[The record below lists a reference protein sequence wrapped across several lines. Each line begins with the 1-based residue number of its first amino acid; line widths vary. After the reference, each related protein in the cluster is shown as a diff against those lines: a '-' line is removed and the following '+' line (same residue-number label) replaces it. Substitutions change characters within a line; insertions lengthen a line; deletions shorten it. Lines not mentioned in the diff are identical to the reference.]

1 MDNVQKDF
9 LRGSHFFFSRFS
21 LAFLF
26 FPIISVFSVMPLFA
40 RTDGVGGETTALDSA
55 VPFPFPA
62 RPVVAGSAAD
72 CSSLNTPITEKMRIV
87 VNEDGHLAANGRRIR
102 MYGTNIS
109 SIPSK
114 DDAAYW
120 AQVLASQGF
129 NIIRFHHLDANWTN
143 AFLTRDASGRE
154 KINEQKLDDFDFFF
168 NELKKVGIYSDINML
183 TGRDMKSA
191 DGLPRALDAL
201 DWKERHAWGFWN
213 EDALEKQRWYAKT
226 ILTHKNPYTGL
237 TYAEDPAAA
246 IVEINN
252 ENGLLASYE
261 NGTINKYPSSLLK
274 ELEDKWNEW
283 LKEKAESYESLSK
296 KYNYTSPRGAVVV
309 AKKSSWN
316 IEHQGG
322 SDATLTRKGSQLT
335 VQVKKNGSQGWHVQ
349 LDNGSWPIESN
360 KMYTLTFR
368 AKASKNTAIN
378 VNVMMNHDPWRNLN
392 FSRDLALTQSWQQYR
407 FVIVNFS
414 ADDKARL
421 TFSNMGLQQGTTFEF
436 ADVELA
442 EGGECDFIKR
452 GIDSKNVSL
461 LSLSDSSG
469 VPLAYKNLFMN
480 FLYDTERTY
489 WKTMREYIRNTLGVK
504 ALQMG
509 TIASTSTTG
518 LMQEFDIIDSHAYWH
533 HPSFPVTSW
542 DMSHYYVDNTPLV
555 QAIDGGTLTGLA
567 TQRVYG
573 KPFSVT
579 EYDHPYP
586 SQYSAEM
593 IPMFASFASFQD
605 WDMIFNFAYDISQSG
620 DKTSGGGTPKING
633 YFDQANN
640 PAKTPANAVGARI
653 FRNFLVKPGEQLVYA
668 IKTRESER
676 EKLNDSISWDIT
688 PPRSFNLQPEYALVH
703 QIGFVWG
710 ETEAEAATSLAN
722 LADREQKN
730 AHAVVNID
738 ECKNEYNQIVAAR
751 KAGMM
756 TVSDT
761 DEIAW
766 NAVQGYFTVHA
777 DKAFVTVAF
786 PSAAAALRASTSA
799 VASAADAPKATAA
812 QASGGAAKSASAP
825 AAGDALAQKHSR
837 ASAYISFV
845 PADDF
850 GVVAGAAYASDKY
863 LMFSCSWSGNTMQRS
878 TEYGKKFTGNAREAT
893 VIRSPIRL
901 TTDATLGRAPAIA
914 LASEGTLLVQPTW
927 PVPELL
933 ADKRAHNQ
941 CVYRLY
947 TLNGDGT
954 RGAPVASAAGG
965 SVDSGTA
972 PETAPAAAT
981 SGTAVET
988 GASSAENAN
997 GSVTGALPVPFSL
1010 HRNSGTLWYELEI
1023 IRALN

>member
-1 MDNVQKDF
+1 MFERHLSGKAAKINSVKYECMLALILANVSITMPVFAKENS
-9 LRGSHFFFSRFS
+9 LGSAKPF
-21 LAFLF
+21 AF
-26 FPIISVFSVMPLFA
+26 A
-40 RTDGVGGETTALDSA
+40 G
-55 VPFPFPA
+55 
-62 RPVVAGSAAD
+62 RPVVNGSAPD
-72 CSSLNTPITEKMRIV
+72 CSAMNEPVTEALRIV
-87 VNEDGHLAANGRRIR
+87 VTADGHLAAGGKRIR

-120 AQVLASQGF
+120 AHVLASQGF
-129 NIIRFHHLDANWTN
+129 NIVRFHHLDSNW
-143 AFLTRDASGRE
+143 ADGFLTRDAAGRE
-154 KINEQKLDDFDFFF
+154 MLNEKKLDDFDFFF

-191 DGLPRALDAL
+191 DGFPKALDAF

-213 EDALEKQRWYAKT
+213 EAALEKQRWYART
-226 ILTHKNPYTGL
+226 ILTHVNPYTGL

-261 NGTINKYPSSLLK
+261 NGTIDKYPSSLLK
-274 ELEDKWNEW
+274 ELEDKWNAW
-283 LKEKAESYESLSK
+283 LLEKGESYESLSK
-296 KYNYTSPRGAVVV
+296 KYNYTAPRGAVLI
-309 AKKSSWN
+309 AKNSSWN

-322 SDATLTRKGSQLT
+322 SDAALTQKGTVLT
-335 VQVKKNGSQGWHVQ
+335 VKVKKNGSQSWHVQ
-349 LDNGSWPIESN
+349 LDNGTWSVKEN
-360 KMYTLTFR
+360 KMYTLTFKAR
-368 AKASKNTAIN
+368 ASKDAT
-378 VNVMMNHDPWRNLN
+378 VGVYVMMNHDPWHNLN
-392 FSRDLALTQSWQQYR
+392 FSRDLKLTRAWQSYR
-407 FVIVNFS
+407 FVVTNFT
-414 ADDKARL
+414 ADKKARL

-442 EGGECDFIKR
+442 EGGECDFVKC
-452 GIDSKNVSL
+452 GMNEKNVSL

-469 VPLAYKNLFMN
+469 VPPAYKNLFMN

-489 WKTMREYIRNTLGVK
+489 WKTMREYIRTTLGVK

-509 TIASTSTTG
+509 TIVSTSTTG

-555 QAIDGGTLTGLA
+555 QALDGGTLTDLA

-593 IPMFASFASFQD
+593 IPLFASFASFQD
-605 WDMIFNFAYDISQSG
+605 WDMIFNFAYDISQRV
-620 DKTSGGGTPKING
+620 DKTSGGDAPKING

-640 PAKTPANAVGARI
+640 PAKTPANTVGARI
-653 FRNFLVKPGEQLVYA
+653 FRNFLVKPGEKLVYA

-676 EKLNDSISWDIT
+676 EKLNDSQSWDIA
-688 PPRSFNLQPEYALVH
+688 PPRSFNLLPEYALVH
-703 QIGFVWG
+703 QVGFVWG
-710 ETEAEAATSLAN
+710 ETEADAAASLAN

-730 AHAVVNID
+730 AHAVVNVA

-751 KAGMM
+751 KAGKV

-761 DEIAW
+761 DEIVW
-766 NAVQGYFTVHA
+766 NAVQSYFTVHG

-786 PSAAAALRASTSA
+786 SSAAAALRASTSA
-799 VASAADAPKATAA
+799 VAQVA
-812 QASGGAAKSASAP
+812 GGAGTPAGAAS
-825 AAGDALAQKHSR
+825 DVRAQKHSR

-850 GVVAGAAYASDKY
+850 GVVAGAEYASDKY

-933 ADKRAHNQ
+933 ADKRARNQ

-947 TLNGDGT
+947 ALNGDGT
-954 RGAPVASAAGG
+954 RGAPVASAVGG
-965 SVDSGTA
+965 SAESSTA
-972 PETAPAAAT
+972 LETAPAAAT
-981 SGTAVET
+981 SGTALET
-988 GASSAENAN
+988 GASSTDNAN
-997 GSVTGALPVPFSL
+997 DSVTGALPVPFSL

-1023 IRALN
+1023 IRAQN